1 MNSIYELLATALD
14 LLTGGSLDY
23 KEPHGPA
30 QSRIDA
36 GLRLLEAGKV
46 APTDTPGCY
55 LVTSQEGKKEYY
67 VSAVWGDLSC
77 TCEDAM
83 NTKHNPTGIC
93 LHQIAAVT
101 YEAMQQVFAQMD
113 AVDAQRS
120 VA

>member
-1 MNSIYELLATALD
+1 MNSVYELLATVLD

-55 LVTSQEGKKEYY
+55 LVTSQKGKTQYY

-83 NTKHNPTGIC
+83 NTKHNPTGVC
-93 LHQIAAVT
+93 LHQVAAVT
-101 YEAMQQVFAQMD
+101 YDAMQQVFAQMD
-113 AVDAQRS
+113 AIDAQRS

>member
-1 MNSIYELLATALD
+1 
-14 LLTGGSLDY
+14 
-23 KEPHGPA
+23 
-30 QSRIDA
+30 
-36 GLRLLEAGKV
+36 
-46 APTDTPGCY
+46 
-55 LVTSQEGKKEYY
+55 
-67 VSAVWGDLSC
+67 
-77 TCEDAM
+77 M